1 MKQSFFGVL
10 VVILGC
16 LASCSDDG
24 DSPGALFISTEQ
36 QKQLGMQFDS
46 TILAHPEEYPILSE
60 EDYPQAN
67 NYLQG
72 IFNEILQS
80 EAIDH
85 RDDFDWQ
92 IRLIED
98 DSVLNAFA
106 TPGGYVYV
114 YTGLIKYLEQEDDL
128 AGVLGHEI
136 AHAAEEHSARSLER
150 QYGLQLLTSILLGN
164 DSGTLTEIV
173 TNSATGLLSLSYGR
187 NLEAEADERS
197 VDYLAETKYNCAGA
211 SSFFQKLIEQGQTG
225 GGPTFLST
233 HPDPGNRVEDIVA
246 TAQEVGC
253 STEPADPSSYD
264 DFKAMLP
271 GE

>member
-1 MKQSFFGVL
+1 MLL
-10 VVILGC
+10 VIVGWF
-16 LASCSDDG
+16 ASCSEDG
-24 DSPGALFISTEQ
+24 GGALFISTEQ
-36 QKQLGMQFDS
+36 QKQLGMQFDT
-46 TILAHPEEYPILSE
+46 TILAHPEEYPLLSQ
-60 EDYPQAN
+60 EDYPAAN

-92 IRLIED
+92 IRLIAD

-114 YTGLIKYLEQEDDL
+114 YTGLIKYLDQEDDL

-136 AHAAEEHSARSLER
+136 AHAAEEHSARSMER
-150 QYGLQLLTSILLGN
+150 QYGFSLLTSILLGE
-164 DSGTLTEIV
+164 DAGQLTQIV
-173 TNSATGLLSLSYGR
+173 TDGATGLLSLSYGR

-197 VDYLAETKYNCAGA
+197 VDYLADTDYNCAGA
-211 SSFFQKLIEQGQTG
+211 SSFFQKLIEEGQTG

-233 HPDPGNRVEDIVA
+233 HPDPGNRVEDIRQ

-253 STEPADPSSYD
+253 STTPSNPASYA

-271 GE
+271 